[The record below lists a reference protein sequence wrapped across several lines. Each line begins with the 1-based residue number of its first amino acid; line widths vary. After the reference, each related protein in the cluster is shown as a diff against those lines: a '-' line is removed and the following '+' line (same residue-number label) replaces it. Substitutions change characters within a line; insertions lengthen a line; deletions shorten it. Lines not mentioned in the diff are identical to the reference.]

1 MKRLSLSLRLILVG
15 GLSICAAIAATGVSI
30 AYLFELYFEDR
41 IIEELETQLVQLTGN
56 LTINPDGTFEVAP
69 MSDHRF
75 DQPLSGLYWQIAR
88 EDGETI
94 LSRSLWDQ
102 QLDIANIEVL
112 GQNVSDRIQ
121 APFGKQLMVLTWRIS
136 TEEVDP
142 PEKITLTVATDLSDL
157 VSAAAKFR
165 GNLASWLVLLAVTL
179 IVAAW
184 FQVRI
189 GLRPLE
195 DIRTEIERTKVL
207 PKARLRGDFPKE
219 VIPLVDE
226 VNSLLERQEQSLDQ
240 ARARA
245 ADLAHGLKTPLT
257 VIAALNSDIRKTDGG
272 ESSQQIDQQISA
284 MRIFIER
291 ELARS
296 RIAGSRR
303 HRCNL
308 AKVAD
313 QVVNAIRRLPT
324 DSEIDWQIDIAD
336 NIQAPFDEHDMSELL
351 GNLLD
356 NARKFA
362 ASSVVLKAIREEDR
376 IIRLQVNDDGSG
388 VPEEQLDSILER
400 GERRDTVRQ
409 GQGLGLAIVRDLA
422 DSHGCDLVLRNLP
435 EGGFQISISWETR
448 EPEGH

>member
-1 MKRLSLSLRLILVG
+1 MKRLSLSLRLLLVG

-56 LTINPDGTFEVAP
+56 LTINPDGTVEVAP

-102 QLDIANIEVL
+102 KLEIANIDVL
-112 GQNVSDRIQ
+112 GQTISGRIQ

-142 PEKITLTVATDLSDL
+142 PEKITLTVATDLADL

-165 GNLASWLVLLAVTL
+165 GNLASWLILLAVTL

-184 FQVRI
+184 MQVRI

-195 DIRTEIERTKVL
+195 DIRTEIERTKSA
-207 PKARLRGDFPKE
+207 PDARLRGDFPVE
-219 VIPLVDE
+219 VVPLVDE
-226 VNSLLERQEQSLDQ
+226 VNSLLERQEQSLDE
-240 ARARA
+240 ARAHA
-245 ADLAHGLKTPLT
+245 ADFAHGLKTPLT
-257 VIAALNSDIRKTDGG
+257 VIAALNSEVG
-272 ESSQQIDQQISA
+272 ESDGDEISGQIDQQIAA

-296 RIAGSRR
+296 RSGGSPL
-303 HRCNL
+303 HRCDL
-308 AKVAD
+308 GKVAT
-313 QVVNAIRRLPT
+313 QVVSAIRRLPT
-324 DSEIDWQIDIAD
+324 DSEIEWQIDIPED
-336 NIQAPFDEHDMSELL
+336 IQAPFDEHDMSELL

-356 NARKFA
+356 NARKYA
-362 ASSVVLKAIREEDR
+362 ASRVVLKATREEGEG
-376 IIRLQVNDDGSG
+376 IRLSVNDDGPG
-388 VPEEQLDSILER
+388 VPEDQLDTIVER
-400 GERRDTVRQ
+400 GERRDAVTQ

-422 DSHGCDLVLRNLP
+422 DSHGCDLTLQNLP
-435 EGGFQISISWETR
+435 GGGLSVSIKWAAT
-448 EPEGH
+448 

>member
-1 MKRLSLSLRLILVG
+1 MKRLSLSLRLLLVG

-41 IIEELETQLVQLTGN
+41 IIEELETQLVQLTAN
-56 LTINPDGTFEVAP
+56 LTINPDGTVGVAP

-102 QLDIANIEVL
+102 KLDIANIDVL
-112 GQNVSDRIQ
+112 GQNISDRIQ
-121 APFGKQLMVLTWRIS
+121 APFGKQLMILSWRIS

-142 PEKITLTVATDLSDL
+142 PEKITLTVATDLADL

-165 GNLASWLVLLAVTL
+165 GNLASWLILLAVTL

-184 FQVRI
+184 IQVRI

-195 DIRTEIERTKVL
+195 DIRTEIERIKTT
-207 PKARLRGDFPKE
+207 PDARLRGDFPVE
-219 VIPLVDE
+219 VVPLVDE
-226 VNSLLERQEQSLDQ
+226 VNSLLKRQEQSLDE

-257 VIAALNSDIRKTDGG
+257 VIAALNSEAGKSDGD
-272 ESSQQIDQQISA
+272 EISDQVDQQISA

-296 RIAGSRR
+296 RSGDSRLR
-303 HRCNL
+303 RCDL
-308 AKVAD
+308 SKVAN

-324 DSEIDWQIDIAD
+324 DSDIDWQVDIPEG
-336 NIQAPFDEHDMSELL
+336 IQAPFDEHDMSELL

-356 NARKFA
+356 NARKYA
-362 ASSVVLKAIREEDR
+362 VSRVIVKASREEGQ
-376 IIRLQVNDDGSG
+376 IVQLSVNDDGPG
-388 VPEEQLDSILER
+388 VPEDQLALIVER
-400 GERRDTVRQ
+400 GERRDSVKQ
-409 GQGLGLAIVRDLA
+409 GQGLGLAIVRDLV
-422 DSHGCDLVLRNLP
+422 DSHGCDLELRNRP
-435 EGGFQISISWETR
+435 GGGLLVSIKWAAT
-448 EPEGH
+448 